1 MPNLYQLVPLSVAG
15 LVQLIGKWLIIR
27 DRRRARDFHAERD
40 DDDLHHSRLRNHRA
54 HHNHRARRNH
64 RAHHNHRA
72 RRNHRAHH
80 NHRARRN
87 GAVPPAQRQVRNKRK
102 WPTTSSETIK
112 HEPISIDE
120 CEKFEIY

>member
-27 DRRRARDFHAERD
+27 GRRRARDFHAERD
-40 DDDLHHSRLRNHRA
+40 DDDLHHSRL
-54 HHNHRARRNH
+54 
-64 RAHHNHRA
+64 
-72 RRNHRAHH
+72 RNHRAHH

>member
-72 RRNHRAHH
+72 RRN
-80 NHRARRN
+80 